1 MKIATLRAY
10 RRFEALGE
18 GTLSRLELV
27 ADFVGFMGATLR
39 AAFRGPFPVSLTVE
53 QFHVLV
59 IRSAPLVFVTATST
73 GAVMALQFGYGM
85 ERFGG
90 KLYVPTIVSISL
102 VRVLGPV
109 FTCLMLA
116 GRAGAGV
123 ASELG
128 GMTVSQQVD
137 ALRALGSDPIQKLV
151 LPRVVALTLGAPLL
165 TLLADVLG
173 IVGGM
178 VVSTTALGISS
189 SLYLQKAYS
198 ALTLADVCVGTG
210 KTVAFGMFIAFLGSF
225 NGLRTKD
232 GTAGIGTS
240 TTQAVV
246 LGSIVIMVGDVLFTK
261 LSFLLGW

>member
-1 MKIATLRAY
+1 MKIRAMRSL
-10 RRFEALGE
+10 RRFENLGE
-18 GTLSRLELV
+18 SVIALV
-27 ADFVGFMGATLR
+27 ERVSDFVSLVGATFMAVL
-39 AAFRGPFPVSLTVE
+39 RGPFPFSLCVE

-90 KLYVPTIVSISL
+90 KLYVPTIVSISI

-123 ASELG
+123 AAELG
-128 GMTVSQQVD
+128 GMKVSQQVD
-137 ALRALGSDPIQKLV
+137 ALRALGSDPVRKLV

-165 TLLADVLG
+165 TLLADILG

-178 VVSTTALGISS
+178 VVSTSALGISS
-189 SLYLQKAYS
+189 SLYLEKAYS
-198 ALTLADVCVGTG
+198 AISLADICVGTG
-210 KTVAFGMFIAFLGSF
+210 KTVAFGMFIGFLGCF

-232 GTAGIGTS
+232 GTAGIGFS

-261 LSFLLGW
+261 LSFLFGW